1 MGMDIYALPLH
12 EESQERQ
19 GYERQFNA
27 WVVKREKTRRRG
39 DEKAEEAAQK
49 KVEFYFGL
57 MHSGRLGY
65 FRVNYNPFSLSWW
78 IEYNI
83 EKEAKGDWGLAI
95 FYDAVK
101 GKAEPVIDDDGFRDQ
116 LLATSRRW
124 YEKALG
130 LKDKESV
137 ISEPEYD
144 YSGDAPKQM
153 GTKTHRLSPKETNG
167 YIDW

>member
-27 WVVKREKTRRRG
+27 WVVKREKARRRG
-39 DEKAEEAAQK
+39 DGKAQEAAQK

-95 FYDAVK
+95 F
-101 GKAEPVIDDDGFRDQ
+101 
-116 LLATSRRW
+116 
-124 YEKALG
+124 
-130 LKDKESV
+130 
-137 ISEPEYD
+137 
-144 YSGDAPKQM
+144 
-153 GTKTHRLSPKETNG
+153 
-167 YIDW
+167 